1 MPGREI
7 GRAPAQDQGFTL
19 LEVLVALL
27 IFGLAFGVLA
37 QIFQTGLQQSETA
50 EAMTTATMLARS
62 QLARIGV
69 DLPLEI
75 GQSEEDA
82 GDGFRIRTTVAPA
95 ELEVGNDQFVPL
107 LVEVIVAW
115 GPEDGEREVALTTLR
130 LAPVPSDGAAR

>member
-1 MPGREI
+1 
-7 GRAPAQDQGFTL
+7 
-19 LEVLVALL
+19 
-27 IFGLAFGVLA
+27 
-37 QIFQTGLQQSETA
+37 
-50 EAMTTATMLARS
+50 MLARS